1 MLDQRDL
8 DLLQKMMESVM
19 DARIAESE
27 KRMDARIAE
36 IVDTRIAESEKRM
49 DARIVEVGGIRKSA
63 VGGNGQ
69 AADQF
74 NESNESDRESPGHDA
89 A

>member
-49 DARIVEVGGIRKSA
+49 DGGIRKSA